1 MKPELAR
8 VVLTGATG
16 GIGQATAAVL
26 LEAGATV
33 LMVGRSAA
41 RLAALERQLL
51 QARPECRHRLAWQVA
66 DVCSD
71 AGVAAVR
78 AAADASQ
85 ANVLINNAGVP
96 SFGRFDALGAE
107 HLAEVLN
114 TNLLAPM
121 RLTQALLPGLQQ
133 RGAAQVIQVGSVL
146 GRLALP
152 GHAAYC
158 ASKFGLRGFTEALR
172 RELRGSGVVLQYL
185 GPRSTRTAFNDKR
198 VDAYHQATRTQVD
211 TPQVVARA
219 VLDLLRS
226 ERAEMF
232 LGFPERLAVK
242 LNGLAPTWMDAVFE
256 PHRRHLATP
265 DAPGAPGAPDTP
277 TALPTRSTS

>member
-16 GIGQATAAVL
+16 GIGQAAASAL
-26 LEAGATV
+26 LQAQAAV

-51 QARPECRHRLAWQVA
+51 QAHPEFRHRLAWQVA
-66 DVCSD
+66 DVGTD

-78 AAADASQ
+78 AAAEAWQ

-96 SFGRFDALGAE
+96 SFGRFDSLSAE

-121 RLTQALLPGLQQ
+121 RLTQALLPGLRQ

-172 RELRGSGVVLQYL
+172 RELRGTGVLLQYL
-185 GPRSTRTAFNDKR
+185 GPRSTRTAFNDER

-211 TPQVVARA
+211 TPAVVAQA
-219 VLDLLRS
+219 LLALLRN

-232 LGFPERLAVK
+232 LGFPESLAVR
-242 LNGLAPTWMDAVFE
+242 LNGLAPAWLDAAFD
-256 PHRRHLATP
+256 PHRRHLESP
-265 DAPGAPGAPDTP
+265 GDAQP
-277 TALPTRSTS
+277 LPTRSTP